1 MALLASIIIILL
13 NVLFLTKLFGPVAS
27 PERTLILF
35 MFNVIQVVL
44 IFAIFYRL
52 QLRGSG
58 AGDALVAA
66 LLVFGTVGFPE
77 DAKPIAGFQVAI
89 DFMLLA
95 VFLAHFVGG
104 LGSRGTEGSAS

>member
-1 MALLASIIIILL
+1 VDRQIETATQSN
-13 NVLFLTKLFGPVAS
+13 NVATDWLGCWRV
-27 PERTLILF
+27 R
-35 MFNVIQVVL
+35 L

-104 LGSRGTEGSAS
+104 LGSRGSEGSAS